1 MNKSDFEKQI
11 EFILEIDKVKNIL
24 RRTHTTSGKNE
35 NDAENMV
42 EVV

>member
-1 MNKSDFEKQI
+1 MKLLAKQNRELI
-11 EFILEIDKVKNIL
+11 MINAQN
-24 RRTHTTSGKNE
+24 TQNE